1 MYSVT
6 EAYKTKMLDQVQ
18 THRLIGTI
26 DGVPFT
32 DANVI
37 GVSYTNQCSQKN
49 VNIGSVNIGTLK
61 LTFLTDIL
69 NRGAYQDVKITLSDS
84 LYLGLDEDDQEV
96 WESVPIGEFYVAEA
110 TWTAAGI
117 DITAYDVMSK
127 LDEEIQVQQTSGK
140 IYSFCSYIAQETGTI
155 FGMTEAQ
162 CDLLPNGTEVI
173 APYEENDIKTF
184 RDLLSAL
191 AQMAG
196 GFACAARD
204 GSWVIRT
211 FGSAA
216 VVTVPKNRRMTGAEF
231 SDFETLYD
239 TVSFY
244 DVLNQMIRY
253 VGDNDGL
260 VMNLDKN
267 PFLQYGLFTTIEQRA
282 LNIVEAIK
290 DMKYT
295 PYKNSM
301 LPAFVALDLGDVISF
316 TDDFSGTTSKG
327 AIMTLTWTYNKSFVV
342 QCFGSNPALRA
353 AQGRNDK
360 NIAGLINRTIENEV
374 TFYNFENIEDIDI
387 IDEVETTIASLAFT
401 ATQTTTV
408 KIMHEF
414 ILDMLRDVSDQSGY
428 EIRYY
433 LDEELLTYKP
443 YESLGAVVAAIGED
457 AATVDPVA
465 QSVTRD
471 LFYIL
476 RNVTPNIRHT
486 WRVAIV
492 THGMSQNSTIQAGN
506 AHVTLEGQRL
516 YGEEYYD
523 GLIEVREN
531 ITKIALVGMGIKT
544 FTDAA
549 VIDQFTGEPIVV
561 SENITVY
568 DLGTVGIRNLSESIL
583 FEMQGG
589 FYIQSE
595 TGFNLT
601 SEDGDRLITE

>member
-6 EAYKTKMLDQVQ
+6 EAYKTKMLDQIQ
-18 THRLIGTI
+18 THRLTGTI

-69 NRGAYQDVKITLSDS
+69 NRGAYQGVKITLSDS
-84 LYLGLDEDDQEV
+84 LYLGLDEDEQEV

-127 LDEEIQVQQTSGK
+127 LDKEIQVQQTSGK
-140 IYSFCSYIAQETGTI
+140 LYSFCSYIAQETGTT

-173 APYEENDIKTF
+173 APYEENDIDTF

-211 FGSAA
+211 FGSTA

-239 TVSFY
+239 TVSYY

-290 DMKYT
+290 KMKYT

-342 QCFGSNPALRA
+342 QCYGSNPALRA

-443 YESLGAVVAAIGED
+443 YESLGAVVAAVGED
-457 AATVDPVA
+457 AVTVDPVA

-544 FTDAA
+544 LTDAA

-568 DLGTVGIRNLSESIL
+568 DLGTIGIRNLTESIL
-583 FEMQGG
+583 LEIQGG

-595 TGFNLT
+595 TGSNLT

>member
-1 MYSVT
+1 MYSVS
-6 EAYKTKMLDQVQ
+6 ESYRAKMLDQVQ
-18 THRLIGTI
+18 THRLTGTI
-26 DGVPFT
+26 DGVSFT

-267 PFLQYGLFTTIEQRA
+267 PFLQYGLFTTIEHRA

-290 DMKYT
+290 NMKYT

-443 YESLGAVVAAIGED
+443 YESLGAVVAAVGED
-457 AATVDPVA
+457 AVTVDPVA

-544 FTDAA
+544 FTDAV
-549 VIDQFTGEPIVV
+549 VINQFTGEPIVV

-568 DLGTVGIRNLSESIL
+568 DLGTVGIRNLTESIL

>member
-1 MYSVT
+1 MYSVS
-6 EAYKTKMLDQVQ
+6 ESYRAKMLDQVQ
-18 THRLIGTI
+18 THRLTGTI
-26 DGVPFT
+26 DGVSFT

-267 PFLQYGLFTTIEQRA
+267 PFLQYGLFTTIEHRA

-290 DMKYT
+290 NMKYT

-443 YESLGAVVAAIGED
+443 YESLGAVVAVVGED
-457 AATVDPVA
+457 AVTVDPVA

-544 FTDAA
+544 FTDATA
-549 VIDQFTGEPIVV
+549 IDQFTGEPIVV
-561 SENITVY
+561 SENITIY
-568 DLGTVGIRNLSESIL
+568 DLGTVGIRNLTESII